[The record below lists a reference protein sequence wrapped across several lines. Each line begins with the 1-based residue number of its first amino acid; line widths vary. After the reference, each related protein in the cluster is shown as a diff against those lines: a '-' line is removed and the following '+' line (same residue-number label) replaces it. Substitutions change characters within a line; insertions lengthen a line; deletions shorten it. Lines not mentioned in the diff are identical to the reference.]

1 MKRITKMSDKKKKK
15 NKVRYIDDGSTVYD
29 MSGLDGSRKGG
40 GGRKG
45 TAKEQFGTYMKAV
58 KQMII
63 PMLVTMAIICVVFGL
78 LYLLLCLAE

>member
-1 MKRITKMSDKKKKK
+1 MSDKKKKK

-29 MSGLDGSRKGG
+29 MSALRQNKNFSGKR
-40 GGRKG
+40 G
-45 TAKEQFGTYMKAV
+45 TPKEQFTTYMRAV

-63 PMLVTMAIICVVFGL
+63 PMLVTMAIISAVFGI